1 MKRKADHVHDL
12 DSTGS
17 SPTQRLPSSPPQN
30 VAEFPYAPCPRTDD
44 FSPNASIALVGLR
57 GVGKSTIGVI
67 LSSSL
72 RRRLIDGDVY
82 FVNST
87 GMSIAQYVQLHGWPG
102 FRAKEAE
109 FMEEVLR
116 ENETDT
122 IIVCSSG
129 CVETGSTR
137 ALLKQWMER
146 HPVIH
151 IIRNKTE
158 IQDYLRPVSPSSS
171 PALRP
176 GNMPPSLP
184 PGDTFRRLLAR
195 REPMYSSC
203 SNLVFYNMWD
213 KQQQPIAPSGRCSP
227 SSPTLKHVEQD
238 FLRLL
243 NFVFRREMAPVWDR
257 QHGPHPSSA
266 PGSTAIEDRSYTYAL
281 RVPLAR
287 SFTTLDQ
294 TLVGLDEASETVDAF
309 DLRIDLLLDSSS
321 SSESDTRQFST
332 LCFISEQFAALRRQS
347 SVPIVY
353 HVKTRDQGGC
363 FLANPR
369 NINEEK
375 AYLSLL
381 DHGLRLGAEYLIVE
395 FGFSDQAIRDLV
407 ARKGATKIIGSFFEA
422 RQGEE
427 FGWGSSER
435 LRVYEQGAM
444 LGCDLVKLSQKARNT
459 EDNFAA
465 ISFAHD
471 IDKRRQTN
479 EAKGLGTLP
488 RLICFN
494 TGSKGKLSRILNKTL
509 SPVTHPALVA
519 RQEQQGT
526 PPREID
532 NTNKE
537 DITPKEA
544 ITAIHAC
551 GILPRLDF
559 CVLGS
564 AVRHSLSPA
573 MHNAAFKVYGMPH
586 NYGICETSTIN
597 DFLAVAQ
604 SPSFGGASVALPF
617 KLEIIPLLHT
627 LSDHAKAIGAVNTVI
642 PLRSTNNDS
651 TETPL
656 ALHGDNTDWIGIRTC
671 VLRCLTPVNAV
682 THCTTAL
689 IIGAGGM
696 ARAAIYALQKIG
708 VENIF
713 LCNRTAER
721 AIDIAQYFNGKNING
736 CSTPISRRPSSS
748 PAGHVVRYLSLSE
761 AVWPVRYRLPTI
773 IVSCIPTYSIL
784 GAPPANFTMPDKWL
798 ESPTGGVC
806 IEVCFQYTAIYSLT
820 RSDTSFSLRTNPESR
835 RFSGKSGRWHTK
847 DGLVLMGSRFFPSKD
862 LHNLSC
868 SWGERHR
875 DEQ

>member
-1 MKRKADHVHDL
+1 MKRKADHVHGL
-12 DSTGS
+12 ESTGS
-17 SPTQRLPSSPPQN
+17 SPSRHLPPSPPQN
-30 VAEFPYAPCPRTDD
+30 VAESPYACPRTDD

-72 RRRLIDGDVY
+72 HRRLIDGDVY

-87 GMSIAQYVQLHGWPG
+87 GMSIAQYVKIHGWPG
-102 FRAKEAE
+102 FRAREAE
-109 FMEEVLR
+109 LMDEILR

-151 IIRNKTE
+151 IIRNEAE

-171 PALRP
+171 SA
-176 GNMPPSLP
+176 LP
-184 PGDTFRRLLAR
+184 PEDTFRRLLAR

-213 KQQQPIAPSGRCSP
+213 KQQQPTVSTGRYSQ

-257 QHGPHPSSA
+257 QHGPHTSSA
-266 PGSTAIEDRSYTYAL
+266 PGPTAIEDRLYTYAL
-281 RVPLAR
+281 RVPPAR
-287 SFTTLDQ
+287 SFGTLDQ
-294 TLVGLDEASETVDAF
+294 TLVGLEEVGETVDAF
-309 DLRIDLLLDSSS
+309 DLRIDFLLDSNSNS
-321 SSESDTRQFST
+321 DSDTRQFST
-332 LCFISEQFAALRRQS
+332 LCFISEQFATLRRQS

-353 HVKTRDQGGC
+353 HVKTKDQGGC
-363 FLANPR
+363 YPASPR
-369 NINEEK
+369 NVNEEQ
-375 AYLSLL
+375 AYFGLL
-381 DHGLRLGAEYLIVE
+381 YHGLRLGAEYLVVE
-395 FGFSDQAIRDLV
+395 FGFSDQSIRDLV
-407 ARKGATKIIGSFFEA
+407 VRKGATKIIGSFFET

-427 FGWGSSER
+427 FGWSNSER
-435 LRVYEQGAM
+435 LRVYERGAM
-444 LGCDLVKLSQKARNT
+444 LDCDLVKLSQRARNT

-465 ISFAHD
+465 ISFAYD
-471 IDKRRQTN
+471 IDRRRKAS
-479 EAKGLGTLP
+479 EAKGLGKLP

-519 RQEQQGT
+519 RQQET
-526 PPREID
+526 SSEDID
-532 NTNKE
+532 TSNEE

-544 ITAIHAC
+544 ITAIYAC

-564 AVRHSLSPA
+564 AIRHSLSPA
-573 MHNAAFKVYGMPH
+573 MHNAACKAYGMPH
-586 NYGICETSTIN
+586 NYGFCETPTIN
-597 DFLAVAQ
+597 NFLAVAQ
-604 SPSFGGASVALPF
+604 SPSFGGASVTLPF
-617 KLEIIPLLHT
+617 KLEIIPFLHN

-642 PLRSTNNDS
+642 PLRSTDS
-651 TETPL
+651 DGKEAPL

-671 VLRCLTPVNAV
+671 ILRCLTPVNAI
-682 THCTTAL
+682 THSTTAL
-689 IIGAGGM
+689 VIGAGGM

-721 AIDIAQYFNGKNING
+721 AINIAQYFNGKNISG

-748 PAGHVVRYLSLSE
+748 PAGHVVWYLPLSE
-761 AVWPVRYRLPTI
+761 AVWPAGHRLPTI
-773 IVSCIPTYSIL
+773 IVSCIPAHSIL
-784 GAPPANFTMPDKWL
+784 GAPPANFTLPDKWL

-806 IEVCFQYTAIYSLT
+806 IELAYKPRVTPL
-820 RSDTSFSLRTNPESR
+820 LRQVRTLAHR
-835 RFSGKSGRWHTK
+835 GWIGV
-847 DGLVLMGSRFFPSKD
+847 DGLEVLPEQGFAQFELFLGREAPRRVMRNAVESA
-862 LHNLSC
+862 
-868 SWGERHR
+868 GESNTS
-875 DEQ
+875 